1 MRWMWIDRI
10 LEHVPG
16 ERMVAIKGVSLSEV
30 HLYDHFP
37 ADEGEGGRDAEPVMP
52 TSLILEG
59 CAQTAGLLSGHMRDF
74 KEKVLLAKIAKAR
87 LEREAA
93 PGQTLRYTATL
104 VRLDNAGALTT
115 IAIDL
120 FPEPGAPAVP
130 IGEAE
135 IVFSHA
141 DKNMSGIEL
150 PEENFVFGETFTT
163 LLTSSGVTI
172 PD

>member
-16 ERMVAIKGVSLSEV
+16 ERMVAVKAVSLSER

-37 ADEGEGGRDAEPVMP
+37 SDDGDDGRDAQPVMP
-52 TSLILEG
+52 ASLILEG
-59 CAQTAGLLSGHMRDF
+59 CAQTAGLLAGHAGDF

-87 LEREAA
+87 LDREAA
-93 PGQTLRYTATL
+93 PGQVLRYEATL
-104 VRLDNAGALTT
+104 VRLDQGGALTT
-115 IAIDL
+115 TAIAL
-120 FPEPGAPAVP
+120 HPEPGAPAEP

-141 DKNMSGIEL
+141 DKNRSGLEL
-150 PEENFVFGETFTT
+150 PEENFVFGDTFTT
-163 LLTSSGVTI
+163 LLTSSGVSI
-172 PD
+172 PQ